1 MTAVPDGDALRVT
14 VRGKVKAGA
23 AARDWVRVLDP
34 VRFVAET
41 FRAEL
46 ERAGIKVGPR
56 IARGHAG
63 DAPVL
68 VKHLSRP
75 LSEIVQVMNLNS
87 NNFYAEQLLKAT
99 GAKALGAP
107 GSTAKGLRTAGQ
119 LLTRSGAR
127 AGSFRL
133 ANGSGLMGGT
143 AVAPIHLVKLLE
155 RLHSLPWLEK
165 AVRESLPVAG
175 LNGTLAKRLGG
186 TVAAGRVR
194 AKTGTIHGVSCLMG
208 YVDGPSG
215 KPPILFAILHNGFTS
230 SHGAVRKV
238 QDRIV
243 TLLARYAQSR

>member
-1 MTAVPDGDALRVT
+1 M
-14 VRGKVKAGA
+14 
-23 AARDWVRVLDP
+23 LDP
-34 VRFVAET
+34 VRFAAEVV
-41 FRAEL
+41 RSEL

-68 VKHLSRP
+68 LKHASRP

-99 GAKALGAP
+99 GGKALGAP
-107 GSTAKGLRTAGQ
+107 GTTAKGLKVAGA

-133 ANGSGLMGGT
+133 ANGSGLMAGT
-143 AVAPIHLVKLLE
+143 SVSPVHLVKLLD
-155 RLHSLPWLEK
+155 RLHSLPWLER
-165 AVRESLPVAG
+165 AVHDSLPVAG

-194 AKTGTIHGVSCLMG
+194 AKTGTIHQVSCLMG
-208 YVDGPSG
+208 YVEAPAG
-215 KPPILFAILHNGFTS
+215 KPPILFAIIHNGFTS

-243 TLLARYAQSR
+243 TLLSRYLLSR